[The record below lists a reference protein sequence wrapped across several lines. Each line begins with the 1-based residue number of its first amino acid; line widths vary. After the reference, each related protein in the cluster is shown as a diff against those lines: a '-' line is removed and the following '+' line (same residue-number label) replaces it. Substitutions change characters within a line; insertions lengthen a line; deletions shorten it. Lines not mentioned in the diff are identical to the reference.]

1 MKIAVFG
8 ATGQVGSRVVAEALA
23 RGHDVTAISR
33 SNGRRA
39 PSGVTIDDTA
49 DATDADDVARVS
61 AGQDLVVGAAR
72 PAPGLETDL
81 VTITRGL
88 LAGTARSGVRLLL
101 VGGAGGL
108 RVPDRPGTIAVD
120 DPRFVQLAWQP
131 IARACVDQLEACL
144 RDDGA
149 DWTYAS
155 PPAVLRPGERTGT
168 YRTGTDELL
177 VDDAG
182 DSSISMEDFAVA
194 LLDEAERPRHR
205 RTRFTVA
212 GRGS

>member
-1 MKIAVFG
+1 MRIAVFG
-8 ATGQVGSRVVAEALA
+8 ATGQVGSRVVAEGLA
-23 RGHDVTAISR
+23 RGHEVTAVSR
-33 SNGRRA
+33 SNGRRT
-39 PSGVTIDDTA
+39 PSGVAVRTA
-49 DATDADDVARVS
+49 DATDAGNVARVS
-61 AGQDLVVGAAR
+61 AGHDLVVGAAR
-72 PAPGLETDL
+72 PAAGLETEL
-81 VTITRGL
+81 VTVARGL
-88 LAGTARSGVRLLL
+88 LAGTATSGVRLLL

-108 RVPDRPGTIAVD
+108 RVPDRPGTLAVD
-120 DPRFVQLAWQP
+120 DPRYVPPAWRP

-144 RDDGA
+144 QDDGA

-155 PPAVLRPGERTGT
+155 PPAVLRPGERTGA

-177 VDDAG
+177 VDGAG

-205 RTRFTVA
+205 RARFTVA